1 MALLIQYTIQLSNYL
16 LYFTMS
22 ILEIKGQAISIER
35 VKDFLPSKAS
45 VEKRMK
51 MCHRIIEKVRNP
63 AEQVSEVLLNLK
75 ELSFAYESNPSVP
88 ILSGVNLSVRR
99 GDKIMIKGRS
109 GSGKT
114 TLYKLLTSA
123 YPRALDFT

>member
-1 MALLIQYTIQLSNYL
+1 
-16 LYFTMS
+16 MS

-51 MCHRIIEKVRNP
+51 MCHRIIEKVCNP

>member
-1 MALLIQYTIQLSNYL
+1 
-16 LYFTMS
+16 MS

-63 AEQVSEVLLNLK
+63 AEQASEVLLNLK